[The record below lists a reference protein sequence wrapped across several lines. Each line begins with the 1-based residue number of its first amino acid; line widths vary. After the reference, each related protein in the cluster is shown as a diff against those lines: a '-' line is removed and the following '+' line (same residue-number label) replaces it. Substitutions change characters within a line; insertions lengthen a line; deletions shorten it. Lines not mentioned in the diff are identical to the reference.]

1 MRAAE
6 MRRLAPEELDQRL
19 NDSAD
24 DLFRL
29 KFQLISGQLQD
40 YVRIKQA
47 RKEIARIKTIIRERE
62 LQANQT
68 PTEVTTE

>member
-1 MRAAE
+1 
-6 MRRLAPEELDQRL
+6 MRRLATEELDQRL